1 MCGTTCL
8 YRPHRRPNTRTPGT
22 DTGQQ
27 ANLGKRKPCSSVS
40 SVSRS
45 TLHRSPLAGD
55 SGQTF
60 IDLQSPLTYKNG
72 TIGTAGTCTIH
83 ATHTTHHTRIPHQ
96 IHRQGWQSLLR
107 ALWWGCKAVS
117 SPCRPTRLSPIG
129 LMNWLK
135 RQQQALHASLH
146 QAKPVGSSSSLDH
159 LRNAHLSDSTC
170 MHHHSPRTDPDHPGP
185 AYKRRV
191 QLLCPAPQPSAPTY
205 RFHATSPLM

>member
-1 MCGTTCL
+1 MSTCSGE
-8 YRPHRRPNTRTPGT
+8 P
-22 DTGQQ
+22 
-27 ANLGKRKPCSSVS
+27 
-40 SVSRS
+40 
-45 TLHRSPLAGD
+45 LHQGR
-55 SGQTF
+55 
-60 IDLQSPLTYKNG
+60 
-72 TIGTAGTCTIH
+72 

-170 MHHHSPRTDPDHPGP
+170 MHHHPPRTDPDWRAQHTNAESNSCVPHPS
-185 AYKRRV
+185 RV
-191 QLLCPAPQPSAPTY
+191 PLHIDFMRHPRSY
-205 RFHATSPLM
+205 HATNPCLMERPLATGDSSAHCYSLTQVTAPCGCANKRSFS